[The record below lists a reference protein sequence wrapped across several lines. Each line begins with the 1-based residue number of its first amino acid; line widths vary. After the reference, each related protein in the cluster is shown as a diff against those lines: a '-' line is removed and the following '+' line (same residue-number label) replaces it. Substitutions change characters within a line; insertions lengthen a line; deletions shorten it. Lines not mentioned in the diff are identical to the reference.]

1 MDFMS
6 IIIQV
11 LAILTCIPIDSSV
24 LIIKWRKL
32 QQPAVQEKNIYL
44 KKECYSNQRTF
55 LGQIVY

>member
-32 QQPAVQEKNIYL
+32 QQPAVQEKNIYI
-44 KKECYSNQRTF
+44 KKNAPLIKELF